1 MSFFN
6 ELDRINV
13 FRVAIA
19 DLVAWWLLLYIVD
32 MLGAILKLP
41 SSAGIVSE
49 RSEVS
54 SELALRLSE
63 ALGRSPESWL
73 AMQDNYDLWQAR
85 HSANLSQ
92 VRKILFEVNA

>member
-1 MSFFN
+1 
-6 ELDRINV
+6 
-13 FRVAIA
+13 
-19 DLVAWWLLLYIVD
+19 VD
-32 MLGAILKLP
+32 VLGAILKLP
-41 SSAGIVSE
+41 SSEGIVSE

-63 ALGRSPESWL
+63 ALGRSPESSL
-73 AMQDNYDLWQAR
+73 AMQDNYDLWQVR

>member
-1 MSFFN
+1 
-6 ELDRINV
+6 
-13 FRVAIA
+13 
-19 DLVAWWLLLYIVD
+19 

-54 SELALRLSE
+54 CELALRLSE
-63 ALGRSPESWL
+63 ALRRSPESWL

-85 HSANLSQ
+85 HSPNLSQ